1 MMRDWFDS
9 LETREQRF
17 VAVGAVVVV
26 IAVLYGAIW
35 APIDK
40 RHTELRADVYAWQ
53 QSLVDL
59 KRLRPQL
66 ANTGGSTPTPV
77 SGQQQTP
84 LIIVD
89 QTLRSRSLERY
100 RTRSQPVSSN
110 GIRVEFENVAFDDLV
125 LWLGDMSGQ
134 YGLHVQAGTFS
145 GGSRVAPGRINA
157 TLTLERSL

>member
-1 MMRDWFDS
+1 MRDWFESLDS
-9 LETREQRF
+9 REQRF
-17 VAVGAVVVV
+17 VAIGAVVVV
-26 IAVLYGAIW
+26 LAILYGAIW

-40 RHTELRADVYAWQ
+40 RHTELRAEVDAWQ
-53 QSLVDL
+53 QSLTDL

-66 ANTGGSTPTPV
+66 TNPANTRQPAVT
-77 SGQQQTP
+77 GQQQTP

-145 GGSRVAPGRINA
+145 GGSRASVGRINA
-157 TLTLERSL
+157 TLTLERAL

>member
-1 MMRDWFDS
+1 MRDWFES

-17 VAVGAVVVV
+17 VSVGAVVVV
-26 IAVLYGAIW
+26 IAILYGAIW

-40 RHTELRADVYAWQ
+40 RHIELQADVDAWQ

-59 KRLRPQL
+59 KRIRPHL
-66 ANTGGSTPTPV
+66 LNSGTST
-77 SGQQQTP
+77 QTP
-84 LIIVD
+84 AIDQGQSPLMIVS

-125 LWLGDMSGQ
+125 LWLGDMSSQ
-134 YGLHVQAGTFS
+134 YGLHVQAGTFA
-145 GGSRVAPGRINA
+145 GGSRTSSGRINA
-157 TLTLERSL
+157 TLTLERTP

>member
-1 MMRDWFDS
+1 MRDWFES

-17 VAVGAVVVV
+17 VSVGTVIVVFS
-26 IAVLYGAIW
+26 ILYGAIW

-40 RHTELRADVYAWQ
+40 RHAELKADVDTWQ
-53 QSLVDL
+53 QSLGDL

-66 ANTGGSTPTPV
+66 ANTGSTSQTPV
-77 SGQQQTP
+77 AGQQQTP

-100 RTRSQPVSSN
+100 RTRSQPVSNN

-145 GGSRVAPGRINA
+145 GGSRVGPGRINA